1 MFCFGAL
8 YLASGVLTLSGRL
21 ERVATGLLWAG
32 GVLIFPA
39 VLVAAAAG
47 AQTNVLTMVSE
58 TLRLATP
65 LALGALAGIYSER
78 VGVVNI
84 AIEGMMLTGA
94 AFGFAAFV
102 FIEITF
108 AESIL
113 ASFGLVADACNV
125 PSGEARPLPCFL
137 PITLGVLIAM
147 LMGGLMALLH
157 GVLSISFKTDQI
169 ISGTVI
175 NLLAI
180 GVTSYLRRAYLV
192 ETPGGRVTLPSVEI
206 PVLSDIPLV
215 GEVLFEH
222 QPIFYSMLVLVVLTH
237 VVLFSTRWGL
247 RLRAVGENPR
257 AADTVGI
264 NVYATR
270 YLGVFI
276 SGVVAGL
283 AGAWFSLELV
293 GQFDDGMTN
302 GKGFIAL
309 AAMIFG
315 NWTPAGAFGGALL
328 FSFTEALKIRFQ
340 FLQVELFGWLIPAQF
355 LDILPYVTTMVV
367 LAGLIGRATPPAA
380 IGQPY
385 EK

>member
-1 MFCFGAL
+1 
-8 YLASGVLTLSGRL
+8 
-21 ERVATGLLWAG
+21 
-32 GVLIFPA
+32 
-39 VLVAAAAG
+39 
-47 AQTNVLTMVSE
+47 
-58 TLRLATP
+58 
-65 LALGALAGIYSER
+65 
-78 VGVVNI
+78 
-84 AIEGMMLTGA
+84 
-94 AFGFAAFV
+94 
-102 FIEITF
+102 
-108 AESIL
+108 
-113 ASFGLVADACNV
+113 LVADACNV

>member
-1 MFCFGAL
+1 
-8 YLASGVLTLSGRL
+8 
-21 ERVATGLLWAG
+21 
-32 GVLIFPA
+32 
-39 VLVAAAAG
+39 
-47 AQTNVLTMVSE
+47 
-58 TLRLATP
+58 
-65 LALGALAGIYSER
+65 
-78 VGVVNI
+78 
-84 AIEGMMLTGA
+84 
-94 AFGFAAFV
+94 
-102 FIEITF
+102 
-108 AESIL
+108 
-113 ASFGLVADACNV
+113 
-125 PSGEARPLPCFL
+125 
-137 PITLGVLIAM
+137 
-147 LMGGLMALLH
+147 MALLH
-157 GVLSISFKTDQI
+157 GMLSISFKTDQI

-192 ETPGGRVTLPSVEI
+192 ETPGGQVTLPSLEI

-215 GEVLFEH
+215 GDVLFEH

-237 VVLFSTRWGL
+237 VMLFSTRWGL
-247 RLRAVGENPR
+247 RLRAVGENPH

-270 YLGVFI
+270 YVGVFM

-293 GQFDDGMTN
+293 GQFNDGMTN

-315 NWTPAGAFGGALL
+315 NWTPIGAFGGALL